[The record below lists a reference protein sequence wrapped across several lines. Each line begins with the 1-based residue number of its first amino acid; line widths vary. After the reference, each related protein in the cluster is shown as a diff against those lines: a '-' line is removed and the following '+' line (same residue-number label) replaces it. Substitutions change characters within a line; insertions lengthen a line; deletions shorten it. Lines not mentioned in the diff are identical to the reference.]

1 MKTTTEQAARTEQVR
16 VRKAAL
22 EEARA
27 SLRAAQ
33 NLPNAATPE
42 DTKALVLADG
52 KLEAAHR
59 LLCLLVEPGFSVA
72 VEDND
77 TENDTDTD
85 TDEEPTPVGDLVIP
99 EA

>member
-16 VRKAAL
+16 ANKAAL
-22 EEARA
+22 EAARA
-27 SLRAAQ
+27 SLRDAQ
-33 NLPNAATPE
+33 NILNAATPE

-77 TENDTDTD
+77 TD